1 MLSYYSAVI
10 IICCMALGV
19 LCICV
24 GENARLT
31 REEKSHH
38 YLAYLLIICAA
49 SAEWL
54 GVQWNG
60 NAAVPAYALAIA
72 KCADYILTPFAGGM
86 LVRLIRIRNIWSRL
100 LLGIL
105 VGNAIFQVISA
116 FTGWMVNIDENHC
129 YSHGRLYYVY
139 MAVYLLV
146 AVIIV
151 IEFFIYGNLY
161 RKQNRFSL
169 YAILVLTISGIALQE
184 FIGNSIRTAYLSLTF
199 ASILLYIHITEYAQ
213 LAADDHIEEQE
224 RQLVTDPLTG
234 ILNRYAYDRR
244 LEELNCEEQ
253 LPEDLVVFSI
263 DLNGLKA
270 VNDSLGHA
278 AGDELIC
285 GAASCL
291 TAVFSAFGQCYRV
304 GGDEF
309 FVIAMMDR
317 EQASLCLAAVEEQ
330 CLQWSGEKAKHLRM
344 AIGAAFAADDTHLS
358 PEQLARAA
366 DMAMYGAKSA
376 YYRDSANKSR

>member
-1 MLSYYSAVI
+1 
-10 IICCMALGV
+10 MALGV

-31 REEKSHH
+31 REEKSQH

-60 NAAVPAYALAIA
+60 KAAIPAYALAVA

-86 LVRLIRIRNIWSRL
+86 LIRLIRIRNLWSRL

-105 VGNAIFQVISA
+105 VGNAVFQLISL

-129 YSHGRLYYVY
+129 YSHGRLYFVY
-139 MAVYLLV
+139 MTVYMLV
-146 AVIIV
+146 AVILV
-151 IEFFIYGNLY
+151 IEFFIYGNKY
-161 RKQNRFSL
+161 RNQNRFSL
-169 YAILVLTISGIALQE
+169 YAILVLVIAGIALQE

-224 RQLVTDPLTG
+224 HQLVTDPLTG

-291 TAVFSAFGQCYRV
+291 AAVFSAFGQCYRV

-309 FVIAMMDR
+309 FVIARMDR
-317 EQASLCLAAVEEQ
+317 EQAGICMAAVEEQ
-330 CLQWSGEKAKHLRM
+330 CKRWSGEKAKHLRM

-366 DMAMYGAKSA
+366 DMEMYSAKSA
-376 YYRDSANKSR
+376 YYSNSANKHR